1 MRPSSSWSRTAM
13 MLVLLASCCT
23 AKITIVAP
31 QEERQPVPAPVPV
44 PTEDTQT
51 VSTEDFEATSTEDPD
66 SASTE
71 DFGFTSTEVTT
82 TVEDRT
88 MVEDRKDTTTEAQ
101 PKTRKQ
107 LTNYSSPE
115 GKPSMACPRMEDIH
129 PCKCVEFNGITP
141 GSIETVVTCKNIRNK
156 EVLVT
161 AVQGF
166 RHHHINYFVID
177 TCNIPPFPNKMLN
190 NVKVGWMEIVNS
202 TVTMEGSFFS
212 CSKDCL

>member
-1 MRPSSSWSRTAM
+1 MQPSSRWSRTT
-13 MLVLLASCCT
+13 LVVVLLLLVSCCT
-23 AKITIVAP
+23 AKITIIAP
-31 QEERQPVPAPVPV
+31 QEGRQPAPVPAG
-44 PTEDTQT
+44 DAST

-71 DFGFTSTEVTT
+71 DFGSTSTEVTT
-82 TVEDRT
+82 LVGDHSER
-88 MVEDRKDTTTEAQ
+88 TTEAQ
-101 PKTRKQ
+101 PGTRKP
-107 LTNYSSPE
+107 LTNYSAPE
-115 GKPSMACPRMEDIH
+115 GKPRRACPRMEDIH

-166 RHHHINYFVID
+166 RQHTVNYFVID

-202 TVTMEGSFFS
+202 TVTMEGGFFS